1 MNRGSKVF
9 EKEIYELWK
18 KRDSLN
24 GLNSVS
30 GENIS
35 IIDPGVQNNDIAG
48 PDFKNARIRIGNL
61 TFVGDIEIDSNYI
74 DWKSHGHNIDSK
86 YNKVILHVALY
97 NNNNQPYV
105 YTKDG
110 RKVPTVILSE
120 YLPKNI
126 HEIIPADDEEDESG
140 QQHLKCGSASGA
152 VPKDDKLK
160 FISRLGVERF
170 KKKCTKI
177 YQRLKELKYLD
188 ELHAREPV
196 ITYDLT
202 PAFHERVFV
211 HSDFRNKELWEQLLY
226 EMIFEALGYSKN
238 KGIML
243 NLAQHVNIGFLRTI
257 ENEGDLIGNIESALL
272 NIGGLIPEEKKI
284 NDSKVIEYSN
294 HIKTDWER
302 IRTRYDSKF
311 FDEEQWH
318 FFRIR
323 PQNFP
328 TIRIAGGAR
337 LLKKLL
343 KENLIPVMIRKIEE
357 IHNLNVLINSL
368 RSIFVIKSDGFW
380 RYHYVFDQPA
390 NGEIKYFIGSARADE
405 ILINVVLPF
414 FSVYF
419 DVFGKRELSKK
430 VFALYNRFSQT
441 SENKIVHEIAVCLDL
456 DDKIHSTVY
465 SQGMTELFRN
475 YCSKSKCLECEI
487 GKVVFN

>member
-1 MNRGSKVF
+1 MNHSSKVF

-18 KRDSLN
+18 KHDSFS

-30 GENIS
+30 GDNIS

-61 TFVGDIEIDSNYI
+61 TFVGDIEIDSNYV

-86 YNKVILHVALY
+86 YNKVVLHVALH
-97 NNNNQPYV
+97 NSNKQPYV

-110 RKVPTVILSE
+110 RKVPSVILSN
-120 YLPKNI
+120 YLPKNFK
-126 HEIIPADDEEDESG
+126 EIISEEDEEEEIG
-140 QQHLKCGSASGA
+140 PQHLKCGSASA
-152 VPKDDKLK
+152 SVPVNDKLK
-160 FISRLGVERF
+160 FISQLGVERF
-170 KKKCTKI
+170 RKKCTRI
-177 YQRLKELKYLD
+177 YSRLKELKYLK
-188 ELHAREPV
+188 ELRAKEPI

-211 HSDFRNKELWEQLLY
+211 HNDFKEKDLWEQLFY

-243 NLAQHVNIGFLRTI
+243 TLAQHVNLDFIRQI
-257 ENEGDLIGNIESALL
+257 ENDGNFLENAESALL
-272 NIGGLIPEEKKI
+272 SISGLIPAELKIKDETVEE
-284 NDSKVIEYSN
+284 YAN
-294 HIKTDWER
+294 HIKLNWDR
-302 IRTRYDSKF
+302 LKSLYDSKY
-311 FDEEQWH
+311 FDETQWH

-337 LLKKLL
+337 ILRKLL
-343 KENLIPVMIRKIEE
+343 KENLIQVVIKKIEE
-357 IHNLNVLINSL
+357 IHNLSVLVNSL
-368 RSIFVIKSDGFW
+368 RSVFVIKSDGFW
-380 RYHYVFDQPA
+380 KHHYVFDQSA
-390 NGEIKYFIGSARADE
+390 NGEIKYFIGSSRADE

-419 DVFGKRELSKK
+419 DVFGKKDLSKK
-430 VFALYNRFSQT
+430 VFTIYNRFSQT
-441 SENKIVHEIAVCLDL
+441 SENKILHEIAKSLEL
-456 DDKIHSTVY
+456 DDQIHTTVY

-475 YCSKSKCLECEI
+475 YCSKNKCLECEI
-487 GKVVFN
+487 GRVVFN

>member
-1 MNRGSKVF
+1 LNRGSKVF

-18 KRDSLN
+18 KRDSLI

-30 GENIS
+30 GENIAV
-35 IIDPGVQNNDIAG
+35 IDPGVQNNDIAG

-61 TFVGDIEIDSNYI
+61 TFVGDIEIDPNYV

-110 RKVPTVILSE
+110 RKVPTVTLSE
-120 YLPKNI
+120 FLPKNI
-126 HEIIPADDEEDESG
+126 HEILPADEEEEESG
-140 QQHLKCGSASGA
+140 QQHLKCGSASA
-152 VPKDDKLK
+152 SVPKDDKLK
-160 FISRLGVERF
+160 FISKLGVERF
-170 KKKCTKI
+170 NKKCGKI
-177 YQRLKELKYLD
+177 YGRLKELKYLD

-202 PAFHERVFV
+202 PAFQERVFV
-211 HSDFRNKELWEQLLY
+211 HSDFRNKELWEQLFY
-226 EMIFEALGYSKN
+226 ELIFEALGYSKN

-243 NLAQHVNIGFLRTI
+243 NLAQHANIGFLKTI
-257 ENEGDLIGNIESALL
+257 ENEGNFIENAESALL
-272 NIGGLIPEEKKI
+272 NIGGLIPEEKKMK
-284 NDSKVIEYSN
+284 DAKVVEYSN
-294 HIKTDWER
+294 MIKTDWER

-311 FDEEQWH
+311 FDETQWH

-343 KENLIPVMIRKIEE
+343 KENLIPVIIRKIEE

-368 RSIFVIKSDGFW
+368 RSIFVIKSEGFW

-390 NGEIKYFIGSARADE
+390 NGEIKYFIGSSRADE

-419 DVFGKRELSKK
+419 DIFGKKDLSKK
-430 VFALYNRFSQT
+430 VFTLYNRFSQT
-441 SENKIVHEIAVCLDL
+441 SENKIVHEIATCLEL
-456 DDKIHSTVY
+456 DDKMHSTVY

-475 YCSKSKCLECEI
+475 YCSKGKCLECEI